1 MARPG
6 KELIEAIV
14 AKVSETPE
22 SLREA
27 GYLGKDTEGN
37 SRNMKSAA
45 TRYRKALEKDE
56 GFFEAERKRFE
67 GQLKVKDSPQ
77 PERPIVDPEEL
88 EDSVIMGHK
97 GDTTKTGA
105 TVTEFDG
112 VELDEPVTTF
122 GGPKFGLQFDNQS
135 RQLYWASMDKA
146 ARPFQN
152 KAEALQS
159 DLEMPVNAIYVAM
172 GKEGNYFN
180 QAFADA
186 MIQATRKNTKISDKA
201 LDEFDKDMRVFR
213 EDWVGIRSPDARAQL
228 LGVGKFPMDGA
239 GKLRSEF
246 VKRMN
251 KAGYREQG
259 FPSVERLLT
268 AFTEPDLL
276 GAQLGDAGYSIGQVG
291 MDYGLEDITTHPSY
305 NTGIGGLYRGG
316 FERSVPVNILFPDAW
331 QKLATELTKPKKGGK
346 PRPLTNAEKVD
357 AISKRKDLYQIA
369 DARWVDTVKTWLRN
383 NPGKDNGDAIKAI
396 GLPTAAL
403 FLLDPGEAQAAAAEA
418 VYAGVERDLTEDERI
433 AIRDYVRMQQ
443 AFSAVQGVTPG
454 MVADPNDIAL
464 DQQQPDP
471 DISFVNDDVDPGYLA
486 EREPMTDDLLLQF
499 EGMTFDEPAVE
510 TDSKPNPFTDIP
522 AAFQDVAVPAVE
534 GAASAA
540 GDFLKGIVV
549 EGPTAVV
556 AGFLDAT
563 AEMAK
568 NLEAIIPLG
577 TISGAEPEYL
587 QIETRPD
594 TVTGEFV
601 RNMSQFM
608 TGFIPAARA
617 FKVAGLGN
625 IASGMAGG
633 AVADAFVFDPQ
644 EERFSNLLQGTPLET
659 PFTNYLAAS
668 PDDTRAEG
676 MFKNA
681 VEGVFLGGAVEAV
694 MGIARS
700 IKRAKAV
707 RDTAAAEDM
716 PPEQLVDDG
725 LNEIEAKGELAE
737 QGTEPAVPGTGEAV
751 EEMPAGQEFIPFSEA
766 LETAQVEFKVPQF
779 ATGTTKAAPDT
790 ARNINLGNLNT
801 VDDVKTLI
809 DEVAKADAE
818 NINQAR
824 REKITNEELEG
835 LADNLG
841 MTVEDLLNRRQGV
854 APNAEEAL
862 AARRILVASGENL
875 IRMAKEA
882 KNGSEQDLAL
892 FKRAMAQHRAI
903 QAQVSGMTAEAGRA
917 LQSFNIAA
925 KSAKEQELQ
934 IKELLAA
941 TGGEGQSR
949 QVAAMIAELSD
960 PAQIAKV
967 VKDGWAAKSF
977 DVIYEVWINGLL
989 SGPTTH
995 SVNVI
1000 SNIMTSALTVSE
1012 RKMASALGNSVAPDE
1027 ADAMIM
1033 GAIEGARDG
1042 FRLAWNAL
1050 KTGEPS
1056 DQLNKLEAGEKHRA
1070 ISAANL
1076 ELSGN
1081 LGRAVDLIGNIV
1093 RIPGNLLTAS
1103 DEFFKS
1109 VGYRM
1114 ELQAQAYRTAFNE
1127 GLTDER
1133 AALRVQQ
1140 ILDNPPENIKRE
1152 AVNAMRYNTFTNSLD
1167 ETKIGALGEIGKF
1180 AEQARG
1186 SQSPFI
1192 RVPAKVILPF
1202 LRTPTNIASFT
1213 LERTPLAFA
1222 SRAVRADIAAGGAR
1236 RDLALAK
1243 ISLGSLAM
1251 GTSANLALQ
1260 GQITGGGPQ
1269 NRDLKNMMRAKGWQP
1284 YSVLVNGKY
1293 YAYNRLDPVGALLGL
1308 AADITDIAGELDEP
1322 TMAELAM
1329 AATVAVAS
1337 NMSSKTYLKGL
1348 SEFNDV
1354 MSSIQIGDDKSNTR
1368 FMNWLNRQ
1376 GASLTPF
1383 SSTFRSVERMYDPTL
1398 RSAFTF
1404 TEQLKSQIPGYSE
1417 DLPPR
1422 RNIFGEPIVL
1432 NGGIGLDTMAG
1443 IYTSELEE
1451 DPVIDEIV
1459 AQKVGI
1465 PMPRK
1470 SIDGVELDVY
1480 QYDRYIQL
1488 MSGMDGAV
1496 PPVKEQLSELFS
1508 RPEYQGLG
1516 QEQKEIEIR
1525 AVFQDAQ
1532 KAARAQLMQ
1541 EDDELRTAII
1551 QQEYEEQ
1558 RRRMGRQ

>member
-27 GYLGKDTEGN
+27 GYLGKDTEGTP
-37 SRNMKSAA
+37 RNMKSSA

-56 GFFEAERKRFE
+56 GFLEAERKRFE
-67 GQLKVKDSPQ
+67 GQLKVEDSPQ

-88 EDSVIMGHK
+88 EGSVLMGHK
-97 GDTTKTGA
+97 GDTTKTGS

-152 KAEALQS
+152 KAEALQAKF
-159 DLEMPVNAIYVAM
+159 EMPVNALYVAM

-186 MIQATRKNTKISDKA
+186 MIQATRKNKKISDKA
-201 LDEFDKDMRVFR
+201 LDEFDKDMRKFR
-213 EDWVGIRSPDARAQL
+213 EDWVGIRSPDARSQL
-228 LGVGKFPMDGA
+228 LGVGKYPMDGA

-291 MDYGLEDITTHPSY
+291 IDYGLEDITTHPSY

-316 FERSVPVNILFPDAW
+316 FERSVPANILFPEAW
-331 QKLATELTKPKKGGK
+331 QKLATELTKPKKKTTK
-346 PRPLTNAEKVD
+346 PRLLTNAEKID

-369 DARWVDTVKTWLRN
+369 DAKWVDTVKTWLRN

-403 FLLDPGEAQAAAAEA
+403 FLLDPGEAQAAAANA

-454 MVADPNDIAL
+454 MVADPNNIAL
-464 DQQQPDP
+464 DQQQPDA

-499 EGMTFDEPAVE
+499 EGMTFDEPFVE
-510 TDSKPNPFTDIP
+510 TDAKPNPFTEIP
-522 AAFQDVAVPAVE
+522 AAFQDVSVPAVK
-534 GAASAA
+534 GAAAAA

-617 FKVAGLGN
+617 FKTAGLGN

-644 EERFSNLLQGTPLET
+644 EERFSNIIQGTPLEN

-681 VEGVFLGGAVEAV
+681 VEGIFLGGAVEAI
-694 MGIARS
+694 MGAARA
-700 IKRAKAV
+700 IKKAKQV
-707 RDTAAAEDM
+707 REVAQEEGKT
-716 PPEQLVDDG
+716 PEELMNDAMKNFKGGD
-725 LNEIEAKGELAE
+725 LEAPRVV
-737 QGTEPAVPGTGEAV
+737 EPA
-751 EEMPAGQEFIPFSEA
+751 EMAEGQEFIPFSEA
-766 LETAQVEFKVPQF
+766 LETAQVEFKVPEF
-779 ATGTTKAAPDT
+779 KTGEAKADPDA

-809 DEVAKADAE
+809 DEVAKADAKD
-818 NINQAR
+818 INQAR

-854 APNAEEAL
+854 APTAEEAL

-941 TGGEGQSR
+941 SGGESQSR
-949 QVAAMIAELSD
+949 QMASMIAELSD

-967 VKDGWAAKSF
+967 VKDGWQTKTF
-977 DVIYEVWINGLL
+977 DAIYEVWINGLL

-1012 RKMASALGNSVAPDE
+1012 RKMASAFGDSVAPDE

-1140 ILDNPPENIKRE
+1140 ILENPPENIKRE

-1167 ETKIGALGEIGKF
+1167 ETKIGTLGEIGKY

-1186 SQSPFI
+1186 SQSPFLRI
-1192 RVPAKVILPF
+1192 PAKVILPF

-1269 NRDLKNMMRAKGWQP
+1269 NRDLKNMMRASGWQP
-1284 YSVLVNGKY
+1284 YSVLINGKY

-1308 AADITDIAGELDEP
+1308 AADITEISGELDDP
-1322 TMAELAM
+1322 TMTDLAL

-1354 MSSIQIGDDKSNTR
+1354 MGSIQIGDDKSNTR

-1376 GASLTPF
+1376 GTSLMPF
-1383 SSTFRSVERMYDPTL
+1383 SSTSRSYVRMTDPTL

-1404 TEQLKSQIPGYSE
+1404 TEKLKSQIPGYSE

-1432 NGGIGLDTMAG
+1432 NGGFGLDNMAG
-1443 IYTSELEE
+1443 IYTSEAKE

-1459 AQKVGI
+1459 AQKVGV

-1496 PPVKEQLSELFS
+1496 PPVKQQLRELFS

-1516 QEQKEIEIR
+1516 QEGKEIEIR
-1525 AVFQDAQ
+1525 AIFQDAQ
-1532 KAARAQLMQ
+1532 KAARDQLLQ
-1541 EDDELRTAII
+1541 EDDNLRTAII

-1558 RRRMGRQ
+1558 RKRMGR

>member
-14 AKVSETPE
+14 SKVSETPE

-27 GYLGKDTEGN
+27 GYLGKDTEG
-37 SRNMKSAA
+37 SPRNIKAST

-56 GFFEAERKRFE
+56 AFLEAERKRFE
-67 GQLKVKDSPQ
+67 GQLKVEDSPQ

-88 EDSVIMGHK
+88 EGSVLMGHK
-97 GDTTKTGA
+97 GDTTKTGS

-122 GGPKFGLQFDNQS
+122 GGPKFGLQHDNQS

-152 KAEALQS
+152 KAEALQAKF
-159 DLEMPVNAIYVAM
+159 EMPVNALYVAM

-186 MIQATRKNTKISDKA
+186 MIQATRKNKKISDKA
-201 LDEFDKDMRVFR
+201 LDAFDADMRKAR
-213 EDWVGIRSPDARAQL
+213 KDWVGIRSPDARSQL
-228 LGVGKFPMDGA
+228 LGVGNYPMDGA
-239 GKLRSEF
+239 GKLRGEF

-251 KAGYREQG
+251 KAEYREQG

-291 MDYGLEDITTHPSY
+291 MDYGLEDIATHPSY

-316 FERSVPVNILFPDAW
+316 FERSVPANILFPEAW
-331 QKLATELTKPKKGGK
+331 QKLATELTKPKKKTTK
-346 PRPLTNAEKVD
+346 PRLLTNSEKID

-369 DARWVDTVKTWLRN
+369 DAQWVDRVKTWLRN
-383 NPGKDNGDAIKAI
+383 NPGMDNGDAIKAI

-403 FLLDPGEAQAAAAEA
+403 FLLDPGEAQAAAVEA
-418 VYAGVERDLTEDERI
+418 VYAGVDRDLTDDERI

-454 MVADPNDIAL
+454 MVADPNNIAL

-486 EREPMTDDLLLQF
+486 EREPMTDDLMLEF
-499 EGMTFDEPAVE
+499 EGMTFDEPPVE
-510 TDSKPNPFTDIP
+510 TDTRPNPFTEIP
-522 AAFQDVAVPAVE
+522 AALQDVAVPATKM
-534 GAASAA
+534 AASAA
-540 GDFLKGIVV
+540 GDFLRGVVV
-549 EGPTAVV
+549 EGPTAVL

-617 FKVAGLGN
+617 FKAAGLGS
-625 IASGMAGG
+625 ITSGMAGG

-644 EERFSNLLQGTPLET
+644 EERFSNIIQGTPLEN

-668 PDDTRAEG
+668 PDDSRAEG

-681 VEGVFLGGAVEAV
+681 VEGIFLGGAVEAV
-694 MGIARS
+694 MGAARAM
-700 IKRAKAV
+700 KKAKQV
-707 RDTAAAEDM
+707 REVAQEEGKT
-716 PPEQLVDDG
+716 PEELIDDAMKNLKG
-725 LNEIEAKGELAE
+725 GDVEAPRVV
-737 QGTEPAVPGTGEAV
+737 EPA
-751 EEMPAGQEFIPFSEA
+751 EMAEGQEFIPFSEA
-766 LETAQVEFKVPQF
+766 LETAQVEFKLPEFQ
-779 ATGTTKAAPDT
+779 TGSTKADPDS
-790 ARNINLGNLNT
+790 ARNINLGNLST
-801 VDDVKTLI
+801 VDDVKRLI
-809 DEVAKADAE
+809 DEVAMADAE

-841 MTVEDLLNRRQGV
+841 MTVEDLLNRRQGA
-854 APNAEEAL
+854 APTAEEAL

-882 KNGSEQDLAL
+882 KTGSEQDLAL

-917 LQSFNIAA
+917 LQSFNITA

-934 IKELLAA
+934 IKELLTAS
-941 TGGEGQSR
+941 GGESQSR
-949 QVAAMIAELSD
+949 QMAAMIAELSD
-960 PAQIAKV
+960 PSQIAKV
-967 VKDGWAAKSF
+967 VKDGWAAKTF
-977 DVIYEVWINGLL
+977 DVVYEVWINGLL

-1012 RKMASALGNSVAPDE
+1012 RKMASAFGNSVAPDE

-1081 LGRAVDLIGNIV
+1081 LGRAVDLMGNIV

-1140 ILDNPPENIKRE
+1140 ILENPPENIKRE

-1167 ETKIGALGEIGKF
+1167 ETKIGTLGEIGKY

-1186 SQSPFI
+1186 SQSPSLRI
-1192 RVPAKVILPF
+1192 LSKVVLPF

-1269 NRDLKNMMRAKGWQP
+1269 NRDLKNMMRAGGWQP
-1284 YSVLVNGKY
+1284 YSLLINGKY

-1308 AADITDIAGELDEP
+1308 AADITEISGELDDP
-1322 TMAELAM
+1322 TMMDLAL
-1329 AATVAVAS
+1329 ASTVAVAS

-1354 MSSIQIGDDKSNTR
+1354 VASIQIGDDKTNTR
-1368 FMNWLNRQ
+1368 AFNWVNRQ

-1383 SSTFRSVERMYDPTL
+1383 SSTFRSIERMTDPTL

-1404 TEQLKSQIPGYSE
+1404 TEKLKSQIPGFSD

-1432 NGGIGLDTMAG
+1432 AGGFGLDNMAG
-1443 IYTSELEE
+1443 IYTSEAKE

-1496 PPVKEQLSELFS
+1496 PPIKDQLRELFN

-1516 QEQKEIEIR
+1516 QEGKEIEIR
-1525 AVFQDAQ
+1525 AIFQDSQ
-1532 KAARAQLMQ
+1532 KAARAQLLQ
-1541 EDDELRTAII
+1541 EDNELRTAII

-1558 RRRMGRQ
+1558 RKRMGR